1 MEFVDKAFAR
11 RLESAEEIPQVLYA
25 RLYREI
31 RPEIGAA
38 AEEIC
43 GGHMIFAGL
52 GSPIGRAVGMG
63 LERPLTAEDVDRIE
77 AFYRQHKAPAQVD
90 VCPLHGPETIEMFKQ
105 RGYAMAELNQVLW
118 RRLGR
123 EDKFAEAPAGVTI
136 RRGNPEEAAAFA
148 EVVGRSFH
156 EKGDPPE
163 GFGQMMAPLFQ
174 FPGAITFV
182 AEADG
187 RMAAAAAGLI
197 IPEHRVVALFG
208 AGTLPEFRNRGIQT
222 ALLSARLKLA
232 VENGCEL
239 AVIVTLGGTPSQRNA
254 ERLGFRVAYSKAT
267 LVKALE

>member
-1 MEFVDKAFAR
+1 MTREMCRSPPSFPFLTTREESFQMEFVDKAFAR

-25 RLYREI
+25 RLYQQI

-63 LERPLTAEDVDRIE
+63 LERPLTAEDADRIE

-105 RGYAMAELNQVLW
+105 RGYVMAELNQVLW

-123 EDKFAEAPAGVTI
+123 EDKFAEAPSGVTI

-156 EKGDPPE
+156 EK
-163 GFGQMMAPLFQ
+163 
-174 FPGAITFV
+174 
-182 AEADG
+182 
-187 RMAAAAAGLI
+187 
-197 IPEHRVVALFG
+197 
-208 AGTLPEFRNRGIQT
+208 
-222 ALLSARLKLA
+222 S
-232 VENGCEL
+232 
-239 AVIVTLGGTPSQRNA
+239 
-254 ERLGFRVAYSKAT
+254 
-267 LVKALE
+267 